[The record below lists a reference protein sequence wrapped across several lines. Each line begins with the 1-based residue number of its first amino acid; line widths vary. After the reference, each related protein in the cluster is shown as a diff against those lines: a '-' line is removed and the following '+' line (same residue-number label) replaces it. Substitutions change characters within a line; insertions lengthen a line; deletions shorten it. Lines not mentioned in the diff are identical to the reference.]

1 MFQRAKETIVIPKLL
16 KPKVVDGLPDR
27 TVVSFGEAVDSW
39 LFMSLVG
46 ILLSVVVAIVAG
58 VVDGVVDGVVGG
70 GPLQ

>member
-1 MFQRAKETIVIPKLL
+1 MFQRAKETIVIPEVL

-27 TVVSFGEAVDSW
+27 TVGEAVDSW

-58 VVDGVVDGVVGG
+58 VVDGVVGG

>member
-1 MFQRAKETIVIPKLL
+1 MFQRAKETIVIPEVL

-27 TVVSFGEAVDSW
+27 TVVYFGEAVDSW

-46 ILLSVVVAIVAG
+46 ILLSAVLAIVTVVAIVAG
-58 VVDGVVDGVVGG
+58 VVGG

>member
-1 MFQRAKETIVIPKLL
+1 MFQRAKETIVIPKVL

-27 TVVSFGEAVDSW
+27 TVGYCGEAVDSW

-46 ILLSVVVAIVAG
+46 ILLSAVVAIVTVVAIVAG
-58 VVDGVVDGVVGG
+58 VVGG

>member
-1 MFQRAKETIVIPKLL
+1 MFQRAKETIVIPKVL

-27 TVVSFGEAVDSW
+27 TVGSCGEAVDSW

-46 ILLSVVVAIVAG
+46 ILLSAVLAIVTVVAIVAG
-58 VVDGVVDGVVGG
+58 VVGG

>member
-1 MFQRAKETIVIPKLL
+1 MFQRAKETIVIPKVL

-27 TVVSFGEAVDSW
+27 TVGSFGEAVDSW

-46 ILLSVVVAIVAG
+46 ILLSAVLAIVTVVAIVAG
-58 VVDGVVDGVVGG
+58 VVGG

>member
-1 MFQRAKETIVIPKLL
+1 MFQRAKETIVIPEVL
-16 KPKVVDGLPDR
+16 KPKVVDGLPG
-27 TVVSFGEAVDSW
+27 TVVSFGKAVDSW

>member
-1 MFQRAKETIVIPKLL
+1 MFQRAKETIVIPKVL

-27 TVVSFGEAVDSW
+27 RVGYCGEAVDSW

-46 ILLSVVVAIVAG
+46 ILLSAVVAIVTVVAIVAG
-58 VVDGVVDGVVGG
+58 VVGG